1 MITLLTCLLLSRH
14 HFVIDLIKVEFV
26 FGERKVVHMCMC
38 VRVFVRVRVC
48 VREREREI
56 TWQGT
61 KMLSVKQTY
70 FSDRKRLSR

>member
-48 VREREREI
+48 VRERERERLHGREQRCYRSNKHI
-56 TWQGT
+56 
-61 KMLSVKQTY
+61 SVTER
-70 FSDRKRLSR
+70 D